1 MAAKERYKMLQYL
14 FRFVVGGVIVSA
26 FAAVGGIVKPKSFAG
41 LFGAAPSVALATLGL
56 TIHASG
62 KQFAAAEGRSM
73 IAGALAFC
81 LFAYLARFLLARG
94 RFGAATVSI
103 AGLGIWL
110 VAAIGAW
117 LLVLK

>member
-1 MAAKERYKMLQYL
+1 MLQYL
-14 FRFVVGGVIVSA
+14 FRFVVGGLIVSA

-62 KQFAAAEGRSM
+62 KQFAATEGRSM
-73 IAGALAFC
+73 IAGAFAFC
-81 LFAYLARFLLARG
+81 LFAYVARLLLAKG
-94 RFGAATVSI
+94 RFGAAGVSI